1 VYLYKSTSQPPK
13 KYSRVNRLA
22 SNDAWTA
29 WGSPEW
35 AQAVFGGTSE
45 TPANVDMH
53 VEAGAWL
60 VTAPATVTG
69 LPAVTAT
76 GWIIENLRFRDST
89 VMLQRATARTS
100 GAPRVFTRVGAVP
113 AATGWNGAAWHE
125 LAAGG
130 GTTPVVAEDAGLAN
144 AMLLQDFVRRRGGR
158 KKVTTGVISFRF
170 DHGLA
175 NFDTKI
181 RPLLEARNIPYSLAL
196 CSGQWSRSENVGV
209 TAAMVNGWVEGGLAE
224 VWNHSKDHG
233 SGDNS
238 TAQWQAAIQDG
249 LTELQAQIPA
259 AQIDGWAP
267 PGSSGT
273 DFGGFTNGGTI
284 PQLLTEGGRYILAR
298 HAITAGY
305 LSGTVYRLLDGN
317 PRNALT
323 HVTGDKQTQAQL
335 EAYLNGAVSQRKGV
349 QIMIHPSLVDSEGYI
364 TTAEIEGFLDA
375 VVTARDAGQVAV
387 MGPYDALLADATD
400 AAI

>member
-1 VYLYKSTSQPPK
+1 
-13 KYSRVNRLA
+13 
-22 SNDAWTA
+22 
-29 WGSPEW
+29 
-35 AQAVFGGTSE
+35 
-45 TPANVDMH
+45 
-53 VEAGAWL
+53 
-60 VTAPATVTG
+60 
-69 LPAVTAT
+69 
-76 GWIIENLRFRDST
+76 
-89 VMLQRATARTS
+89 
-100 GAPRVFTRVGAVP
+100 
-113 AATGWNGAAWHE
+113 
-125 LAAGG
+125 
-130 GTTPVVAEDAGLAN
+130 
-144 AMLLQDFVRRRGGR
+144 
-158 KKVTTGVISFRF
+158 
-170 DHGLA
+170 
-175 NFDTKI
+175 
-181 RPLLEARNIPYSLAL
+181 
-196 CSGQWSRSENVGV
+196 
-209 TAAMVNGWVEGGLAE
+209 MVNGWVEGGLAE